1 MKNTSKKSV
10 TLSKTRG
17 ASMVEYALLL
27 VAVLLLAAG
36 SFKTLGKKLNTS
48 VKSTYSV
55 LQ

>member
-1 MKNTSKKSV
+1 M
-10 TLSKTRG
+10 LRYIFAGG
-17 ASMVEYALLL
+17 ATWAL
-27 VAVLLLAAG
+27 LLLAAG